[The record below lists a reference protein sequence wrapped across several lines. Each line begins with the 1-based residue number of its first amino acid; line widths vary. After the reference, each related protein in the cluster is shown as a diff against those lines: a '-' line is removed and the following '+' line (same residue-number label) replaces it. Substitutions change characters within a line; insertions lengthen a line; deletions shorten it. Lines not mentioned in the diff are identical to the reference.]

1 MLKGIVVKTTGTF
14 YAVRAEN
21 GETLSCRI
29 RGKVR
34 LENSKSTSP
43 AVVGDWVNIEK
54 DKRSDDF
61 FISFIHERKNHIV
74 RKSINLSKQT
84 HVIAANI
91 DQAVLIVTLALPKTS
106 LQFIDRYLVTCEA
119 YRIPAVLVF
128 NKIDLYNDD
137 IKKELKEYIEIYNK
151 VGYRCLVVSAVSMEG
166 IEEFKTLI
174 KDKISLLSGHSGVGK
189 STLINVVEP
198 GLKLKVQEI
207 SEYHLK
213 GKHTTTFSEMLPL
226 TSGGFIIDTPGIKG
240 FGLFNIEKKEMFH
253 FFPEMLRMAGQCQ
266 YYNCMHVQEPGCKVR
281 EALEAGEISYSRYIN
296 YLSMLESSE
305 EKHR

>member
-1 MLKGIVVKTTGTF
+1 MQKGIVVKTTGTF
-14 YAVRAEN
+14 YSVRTEL
-21 GETLSCRI
+21 GDTIPCRI
-29 RGKVR
+29 RGKIR

-43 AVVGDWVNIEK
+43 AVVGDVVSIEK
-54 DKRSDDF
+54 DKRSDDY

-128 NKIDLYNDD
+128 NKVDLYDKE
-137 IKKELKEYIEIYNK
+137 IKKELKEYQEIYSK
-151 VGYRCLVVSAVSMEG
+151 AGYRCLTVSAVKKEG
-166 IEEFKTLI
+166 MKEFEALI

-189 STLINVVEP
+189 STLINAVEP

-226 TSGGFIIDTPGIKG
+226 TNGGFIIDTPGIKG
-240 FGLFNIEKKEMFH
+240 FGLVNINRNELFH
-253 FFPEMLRMAGQCQ
+253 FFPEMFQLTAQCQ
-266 YYNCMHVQEPGCKVR
+266 YYNCTHVHEPGCKIR
-281 EALEAGEISYSRYIN
+281 EAMEAGDISYSRYIN

>member
-1 MLKGIVVKTTGTF
+1 MVKGIVIKTTGTF
-14 YAVRAEN
+14 YSVITDN
-21 GETLSCRI
+21 GTTVSCRI

-43 AVVGDWVNIEK
+43 AVVGDVVNIEK
-54 DKRSDDF
+54 DKRSDDY
-61 FISFIHERKNHIV
+61 FISCIHERKNHIV

-119 YRIPAVLVF
+119 YRIPGILVF
-128 NKIDLYNDD
+128 NKIDLYNKDLLT
-137 IKKELKEYIEIYNK
+137 ELKEYQSIYTQA
-151 VGYRCLVVSAVSMEG
+151 GYPCYSVSAVTGEAMG
-166 IEEFKTLI
+166 DFRKLIENKT
-174 KDKISLLSGHSGVGK
+174 SLLSGHSGVGK
-189 STLINVVEP
+189 STLINAVEP

-207 SEYHLK
+207 SEYHQK

-226 TSGGFIIDTPGIKG
+226 SGGGYIIDTPGIKG
-240 FGLFNIEKKEMFH
+240 FGLVNINRKELFH
-253 FFPEMLRMAGQCQ
+253 FFPEMFRLTAQCQ
-266 YYNCMHVQEPGCKVR
+266 YYNCTHVHEPGCKIR
-281 EALEAGEISYSRYIN
+281 QAMETGEISYSRYIN
-296 YLSMLESSE
+296 YISMLESSE

>member
-1 MLKGIVVKTTGTF
+1 MIKGIVIKTTGTF
-14 YAVRAEN
+14 YSVKTEN
-21 GETLSCRI
+21 GETFSCRI
-29 RGKVR
+29 RGKIR
-34 LENSKSTSP
+34 LENSRSTSP
-43 AVVGDWVNIEK
+43 AVVGDCVNIDK
-54 DKRSDDF
+54 DKRSEDY
-61 FISFIHERKNHIV
+61 FIVFIHERKNHIV

-119 YRIPAVLVF
+119 YRIPGILVF
-128 NKIDLYNDD
+128 NKIDLYDKD
-137 IKKELKEYIEIYNK
+137 ILSELKEYQDIYTK
-151 VGYRCLVVSAVSMEG
+151 AGYRCYSVSAVTMEG
-166 IEEFKTLI
+166 MDEFRTLI
-174 KDKISLLSGHSGVGK
+174 KDKTSLLSGHSGVGK
-189 STLINVVEP
+189 STLINAVEP

-226 TSGGFIIDTPGIKG
+226 SSGGYIIDTPGIKG
-240 FGLFNIEKKEMFH
+240 FGLFNIEKKELFH

-266 YYNCMHVQEPGCKVR
+266 YYNCTHVQEPGCKVR
-281 EALEAGEISYSRYIN
+281 EALESSEISISRYMS
-296 YLSMLESSE
+296 YLGMLESSD

>member
-1 MLKGIVVKTTGTF
+1 MLKGIVIKTTGSF
-14 YAVRAEN
+14 YSVRTEN
-21 GETLSCRI
+21 GDTVSCRI

-43 AVVGDWVNIEK
+43 AVVGDFVDIET
-54 DKRSDDF
+54 DNEYY
-61 FISFIHERKNHIV
+61 FISFIHERRNHIV

-119 YRIPAVLVF
+119 YRIPGVLVF
-128 NKIDLYNDD
+128 NKTDLYDKSQLG
-137 IKKELKEYIEIYNK
+137 ILKEQTETYTNA
-151 VGYRCLVVSAVSMEG
+151 GYKCLSVSAVSVSGMD
-166 IEEFKTLI
+166 EFKKLI
-174 KDKISLLSGHSGVGK
+174 KDKVSLLSGHSGVGK

-198 GLKLKVQEI
+198 GLNLKTQEI
-207 SEYHLK
+207 SDYHLK

-226 TSGGFIIDTPGIKG
+226 SFGGYIIDTPGIKG
-240 FGLFNIEKKEMFH
+240 FGLYNIEKKELFH
-253 FFPEMLRMAGQCQ
+253 FFPEMLRLTGQCQ
-266 YYNCMHVQEPGCKVR
+266 YYNCTHVHEPGCRIRKG
-281 EALEAGEISYSRYIN
+281 LETGEISPSRYMS
-296 YLSMLESSE
+296 YLGMLESSD

>member
-14 YAVRAEN
+14 YAVRTEN
-21 GETLSCRI
+21 GEAISCRI

-54 DKRSDDF
+54 DKRSDDY

-128 NKIDLYNDD
+128 NKIDLYDNETNQELND
-137 IKKELKEYIEIYNK
+137 YIEIYTK
-151 VGYRCLVVSAVSMEG
+151 AGYQCLTVSAVTKEG
-166 IEEFKTLI
+166 MRDFKTLI
-174 KDKISLLSGHSGVGK
+174 TDKISLLSGHSGVGK
-189 STLINVVEP
+189 STLINAAEP
-198 GLKLKVQEI
+198 GLNLKVQEI

-226 TSGGFIIDTPGIKG
+226 TNGGYIIDTPGIKG
-240 FGLFNIEKKEMFH
+240 FGLYNIRKEELFH
-253 FFPEMLRMAGQCQ
+253 FFPEMFRLTAQCQ
-266 YYNCMHVQEPGCKVR
+266 YYNCTHVHEPGCKIR
-281 EALEAGEISYSRYIN
+281 EAMEAGEISYSRYIN
-296 YLSMLESSE
+296 YISMLESSE